1 MLLKRPRSP
10 VTNKKLP
17 QEVIDYWPE
26 VFEDVEVDVV
36 PVEYLHSVRVSFTD
50 GVTWNIDVK
59 QEADDYDV
67 ETALAD
73 LMESY
78 QDSIVHIDFR
88 LDTEK
93 VKRDISKRT
102 HIFMKKRR

>member
-1 MLLKRPRSP
+1 
-10 VTNKKLP
+10 VANKKLP
-17 QEVIDYWPE
+17 PEVVDHWPE
-26 VFEDVEVDVV
+26 VFEDVDVEVV
-36 PVEYLHSVRVSFTD
+36 PVEYLHSVRVTFDD
-50 GVTWNIDVK
+50 GITWNIDIT
-59 QEADDYDV
+59 QEEKSVDV

-73 LMESY
+73 LMEQY
-78 QDSIVHIDFR
+78 QDESTHVDFR

>member
-1 MLLKRPRSP
+1 M
-10 VTNKKLP
+10 TNKKLP
-17 QEVIDYWPE
+17 KDVIDHWPE

-36 PVEYLHSVRVSFTD
+36 PIEYLHSVRVSFSD
-50 GVTWNIDVK
+50 GVTWDIDVK
-59 QEADDYDV
+59 KESS
-67 ETALAD
+67 ETDIEDALAD
-73 LMESY
+73 LMETYSE
-78 QDSIVHIDFR
+78 SITHIDFR

>member
-1 MLLKRPRSP
+1 
-10 VTNKKLP
+10 VANKKLP
-17 QEVIDYWPE
+17 PEVVDHWPE
-26 VFEDVEVDVV
+26 VFEDVDVEVV
-36 PVEYLHSVRVSFTD
+36 PVEYLHSVRVTFDD
-50 GVTWNIDVK
+50 GITWNIDIT
-59 QEADDYDV
+59 QEEKSVDV

-73 LMESY
+73 LMEQY
-78 QDSIVHIDFR
+78 QDEITHVDFR

>member
-1 MLLKRPRSP
+1 VS
-10 VTNKKLP
+10 NKKLP
-17 QEVIDYWPE
+17 KDVIDHWPE

-36 PVEYLHSVRVSFTD
+36 PIEYLHSVRVSFSD
-50 GVTWNIDVK
+50 GVTWDIDVK
-59 QEADDYDV
+59 KESS
-67 ETALAD
+67 ETDIEDALAD
-73 LMESY
+73 LMETYSE
-78 QDSIVHIDFR
+78 SITHIDFR